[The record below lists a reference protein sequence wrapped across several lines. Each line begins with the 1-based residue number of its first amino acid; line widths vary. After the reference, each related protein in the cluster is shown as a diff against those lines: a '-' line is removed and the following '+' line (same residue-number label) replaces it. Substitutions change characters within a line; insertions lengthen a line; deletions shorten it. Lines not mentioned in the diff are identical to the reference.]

1 MKKFLTVMWS
11 LLLLSVTLSCSDDSG
26 ETVDKENGK
35 LVGSKWTLKNWDYSL
50 GDDYIGIHDETFNF
64 YFYSQTEGT
73 FYYGRKDNYSDQGS
87 SRQTVAC
94 HFTYEVEG
102 DDIFL
107 NYITDKYLSTT
118 RLKLKGGTIY
128 ADKLEFAKES
138 ISYNDYQW
146 LNTVHGQTG
155 SCSWYSDM
163 NGKLWISGNGAMAD
177 YSSYS
182 GTPWA
187 KNNRVVNKVVV
198 GENVKTI
205 GSFAFANP
213 VIVEVEMPDDGLQQI
228 GKSAFK
234 GSLIKSIWIS
244 QTTKSIGNDA
254 FADCKN
260 LKSINIPKNIET
272 IGVCAFD
279 GCAIREL
286 SMKFGSNLKT
296 IGEFAFQG
304 AVVSSLIFEEGVQS
318 ISTGAFL
325 NGSCGGELVLPN
337 SLTSLGATV
346 FDGSYKTIVI
356 GSGMKEIGEKAFI
369 SAATSGDMY
378 MNLSTPP
385 SAGSNIIVE
394 GTNWNFAES
403 RWTLHVPKG
412 CKDAY
417 SNKYPWNRFKSIV
430 EDASLEGGN
439 DNENNGEENF
449 TQTFTVKGVS
459 FNMVTVEGGTFT
471 MGARSEENP
480 AANETPIHQ
489 VTLNNYY
496 ISETEVTQALWK
508 SVTGYSPTNSGSSW
522 SSTIGIGDAY
532 PAYYVSWNDC
542 QEFITKLNALTGKN
556 FRLPTEAEWEY
567 AARGGNKSK
576 DYQYSGSNTIDDVAW
591 YTSNSGSKVH
601 PVKTKQPN
609 ELGIYDMSGNVEEWC
624 QDWYSLSYY
633 SVSDTNNPKGPST
646 GSKRVMRGGG
656 WFRSTR
662 PCRSAY
668 RSGVTPDSRGSI
680 NGFRLVLSE

>member
-1 MKKFLTVMWS
+1 MKKFLTFMWS

-26 ETVDKENGK
+26 ETVEKENGK

-369 SAATSGDMY
+369 SAAISGDMY

-394 GTNWNFAES
+394 GTNWNSAES

-439 DNENNGEENF
+439 GNNGDDGNS
-449 TQTFTVKGVS
+449 QIKVDYKNLSYIADGKIYKMILVD
-459 FNMVTVEGGTFT
+459 GGTLPPFY
-471 MGARSEENP
+471 MM
-480 AANETPIHQ
+480 Q
-489 VTLNNYY
+489 
-496 ISETEVTQALWK
+496 TEVPVLGYLQIGNTYIGCIDANSDQCIIK
-508 SVTGYSPTNSGSSW
+508 S
-522 SSTIGIGDAY
+522 
-532 PAYYVSWNDC
+532 
-542 QEFITKLNALTGKN
+542 ELRKFITKLNEATGLE
-556 FRLPTEAEWEY
+556 FRLPTEAEWKF
-567 AARGGNKSK
+567 AAKGGIKSK
-576 DYQYSGSNTIDDVAW
+576 GYAYSGSDDIDDVAW
-591 YTSNSGSKVH
+591 YKGNSSSPH
-601 PVKTKQPN
+601 DIATKQPN
-609 ELGIYDMSGNVEEWC
+609 ELGLYDMVGNYSEVCSDDPVGIDGRTYGGCWKYTASDCTPTSWKSGNT
-624 QDWYSLSYY
+624 SA
-633 SVSDTNNPKGPST
+633 
-646 GSKRVMRGGG
+646 SKIPG
-656 WFRSTR
+656 T
-662 PCRSAY
+662 
-668 RSGVTPDSRGSI
+668 SI
-680 NGFRLVLSE
+680 KELNAVDGRYITVRLVYSIPE

>member
-11 LLLLSVTLSCSDDSG
+11 LLLLFVTLSCSDDSG

-118 RLKLKGGTIY
+118 RLKLKGGSIY

-198 GENVKTI
+198 GEKVKTI

-228 GKSAFK
+228 GNSAFK

-272 IGVCAFD
+272 IGACAFD

-369 SAATSGDMY
+369 SAALSGDMY

-394 GTNWNFAES
+394 GTNWNSAES

-412 CKDAY
+412 CKYAY
-417 SNKYPWNRFKSIV
+417 SNKYPWNKFKSIV
-430 EDASLEGGN
+430 EDAGLEGGN
-439 DNENNGEENF
+439 GNNGDDGNS
-449 TQTFTVKGVS
+449 QIKVDYKNLSYIADGKIYKMILVD
-459 FNMVTVEGGTFT
+459 GGTLPPFY
-471 MGARSEENP
+471 MM
-480 AANETPIHQ
+480 Q
-489 VTLNNYY
+489 
-496 ISETEVTQALWK
+496 TEVPVLGYLQIGNTYIGSIDANSDQCIIK
-508 SVTGYSPTNSGSSW
+508 SELRN
-522 SSTIGIGDAY
+522 
-532 PAYYVSWNDC
+532 
-542 QEFITKLNALTGKN
+542 FITKLNEATGLE
-556 FRLPTEAEWEY
+556 FRLPTEAEWKF
-567 AARGGNKSK
+567 AAKGGIKSK
-576 DYQYSGSNTIDDVAW
+576 GYAYSGSDDIDDVAW
-591 YTSNSGSKVH
+591 YKDNSSSPH
-601 PVKTKQPN
+601 DIATKQPN
-609 ELGIYDMSGNVEEWC
+609 ELGLYDMVGNYSEVCSDDPLGIDGRTYGGCWKYTASDCTPTSWKSG
-624 QDWYSLSYY
+624 D
-633 SVSDTNNPKGPST
+633 
-646 GSKRVMRGGG
+646 
-656 WFRSTR
+656 
-662 PCRSAY
+662 RSAN
-668 RSGVTPDSRGSI
+668 RIPGTPLKELNAVDGRYI
-680 NGFRLVLSE
+680 TVRLVYSIPE

>member
-1 MKKFLTVMWS
+1 MKKCLTFMWS

-26 ETVDKENGK
+26 ETVVKENGK

-50 GDDYIGIHDETFNF
+50 GDDYIGIHGETFNF

-118 RLKLKGGTIY
+118 RLKLKGGSIY

-198 GENVKTI
+198 GEKVKTI

-228 GKSAFK
+228 GNSAFK

-272 IGVCAFD
+272 IGACAFD

-369 SAATSGDMY
+369 SAALSGDMY

-394 GTNWNFAES
+394 GTNWNSAES

-412 CKDAY
+412 CKYAY
-417 SNKYPWNRFKSIV
+417 SNKYPWNKFKSIV
-430 EDASLEGGN
+430 EDAGLEGGN
-439 DNENNGEENF
+439 GNNGDDGNS
-449 TQTFTVKGVS
+449 QIKVDYKNLSYIADGKIYKMILVD
-459 FNMVTVEGGTFT
+459 GGTLPPFY
-471 MGARSEENP
+471 MM
-480 AANETPIHQ
+480 Q
-489 VTLNNYY
+489 
-496 ISETEVTQALWK
+496 TEVPVLGYLQIGNTYIGSIDANSDQCIIK
-508 SVTGYSPTNSGSSW
+508 SELRN
-522 SSTIGIGDAY
+522 
-532 PAYYVSWNDC
+532 
-542 QEFITKLNALTGKN
+542 FITKLNEATGLE
-556 FRLPTEAEWEY
+556 FRLPTEAEWKF
-567 AARGGNKSK
+567 AAKGGIKSK
-576 DYQYSGSNTIDDVAW
+576 GYAYSGSDDIDDVAW
-591 YTSNSGSKVH
+591 YKDNSSSPH
-601 PVKTKQPN
+601 DIATKQPN
-609 ELGIYDMSGNVEEWC
+609 ELGLYDMVGNYSEVCSDDPLGIDGRTYGGCWKYTASDCTPTSWKSG
-624 QDWYSLSYY
+624 D
-633 SVSDTNNPKGPST
+633 
-646 GSKRVMRGGG
+646 
-656 WFRSTR
+656 
-662 PCRSAY
+662 RSANKIP
-668 RSGVTPDSRGSI
+668 GTPLKELNAVDGRYI
-680 NGFRLVLSE
+680 TVRLVYSIPE